1 MAAGWNRDNF
11 ELEEMVPLEDFHFK
25 DRIREVYPQLQA
37 YERDLRAKIERLNR
51 DLAHVQDQIK
61 AIEGVLKKND

>member
-1 MAAGWNRDNF
+1 MTVYRWSDSI
-11 ELEEMVPLEDFHFK
+11 LEDPDPLEDFHFK
-25 DRIREVYPQLQA
+25 DRIREVYPQLQT

-51 DLAHVQDQIK
+51 ELAHVQDQIK